1 MVTFGEL
8 IEKLG
13 ERLGVEIEDAGGAF
27 ALEIDGETVVLQQ
40 ANDDLVFVR
49 ADLGEIPPDRR
60 DAFAAAALE
69 ANFLYRG
76 TGGATLAV
84 NPNDGHLHLQKY
96 NWLERMDT
104 DKALDMLSRFIETIA
119 TWKRL
124 VAEVPA
130 AETSAL
136 PEFNRESLMQV

>member
-1 MVTFGEL
+1 M
-8 IEKLG
+8 
-13 ERLGVEIEDAGGAF
+13 
-27 ALEIDGETVVLQQ
+27 
-40 ANDDLVFVR
+40 
-49 ADLGEIPPDRR
+49 PPLRWR
-60 DAFAAAALE
+60 
-69 ANFLYRG
+69 ANFLYKG
-76 TGGATLAV
+76 TGGATLAI

-96 NWLERMDT
+96 NRLERMDT

-124 VAEVPA
+124 VAEVPD